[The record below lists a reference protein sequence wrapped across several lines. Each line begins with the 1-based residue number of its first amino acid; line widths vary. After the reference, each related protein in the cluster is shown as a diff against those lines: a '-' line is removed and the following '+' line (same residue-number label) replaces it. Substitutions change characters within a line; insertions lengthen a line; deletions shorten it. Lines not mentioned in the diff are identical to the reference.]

1 MLIPTAGVI
10 VMVNAAYAEEAHK
23 VTPNVVYLYDIRAA
37 IMIGGASAAIGGVSS
52 SSADDD
58 ETAVSG
64 DSFAVGGASSA
75 ICGASCS
82 ASSAIGC
89 ARGAR
94 FGSLGLAFCI
104 VGQRSDNRCSA
115 CCRMGRPSRVVT
127 GWLVDLVEQS
137 QAGLLI

>member
-10 VMVNAAYAEEAHK
+10 VMVNAAYAEQAHK

-52 SSADDD
+52 SS
-58 ETAVSG
+58 AVSG

-94 FGSLGLAFCI
+94 FGSLGLALCI